1 MSFFRMS
8 QILIWFLCAC
18 SLWWFLIHYIIFY
31 RVFTYSGSGRD
42 LAPVQL
48 QAYVLKETV
57 VCKNCLTCRC
67 WGYIKSGGEDCG
79 GRGGNGFMGKLVRRK
94 VPLRIEFCSSLCH
107 RIPMWCS
114 ASRLNE
120 TFPKWWLIDLSALQ
134 FWLHNLRY

>member
-1 MSFFRMS
+1 MSVFRMS

-67 WGYIKSGGEDCG
+67 WGYVESGGEC
-79 GRGGNGFMGKLVRRK
+79 RGKKKWFHGQASQTKSALEYWVLFLSLPQNSCVMLGKSFKRNFSQV
-94 VPLRIEFCSSLCH
+94 VTNWFE
-107 RIPMWCS
+107 CS
-114 ASRLNE
+114 AILV
-120 TFPKWWLIDLSALQ
+120 A
-134 FWLHNLRY
+134 